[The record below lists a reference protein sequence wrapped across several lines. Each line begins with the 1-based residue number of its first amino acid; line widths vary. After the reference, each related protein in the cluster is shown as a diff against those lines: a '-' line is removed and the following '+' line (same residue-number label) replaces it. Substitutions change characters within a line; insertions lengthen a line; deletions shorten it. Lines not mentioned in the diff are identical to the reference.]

1 MLQKKRDKS
10 AAARRQLWQQR
21 LAAARAAYADA
32 LADMDRWE
40 ALYNGSRRLT
50 DAAGRP
56 ARDSGNV
63 RNIAYEL
70 VESQVDSTLPLP
82 RVEAIHA
89 EDAPLARSIEAVL
102 RHQVRLRGLADLN
115 DLQERTVPIQGGS
128 FWLVEWDPKGGGH
141 CTLGQLA
148 ITSLHP
154 RQVIPQPGVTE
165 IEKMDYLFVQLAQ
178 TKQAVFKRYGVDVS
192 ACGEQTPDLRGEGE
206 TPREELVTQNIAFYR
221 NRRGGVGMFSWVE
234 DVTLADL
241 EDYQARRTA
250 VCPDCG
256 AEAAPEERRCPVC
269 GGKLETGVQEWQP
282 VPPALA
288 DPAPA
293 VERALLLADGTPA
306 LGEDGAPLTQWV
318 AEPARVAGYRPGRFP
333 VVLRRNVSRAGSLLG
348 GSDVET
354 IRDQQEAIKKMGA
367 KIDEKILKGGS
378 YVTLPEGVRIETTD
392 RELKIIRVRT
402 PAEKALIGVVNVQP
416 DVTKEMT
423 ALEQN
428 YQWAKSTLGIT
439 DAYQGKYDASAMSGT
454 AKQFSA
460 NQSAGRLQ
468 SKRDQKN
475 QAYARLYELMFR
487 YLLAY
492 ADQPVPYAER
502 LADGSQ
508 RFAHFD
514 RWAFLKRDA
523 AGEWYW
529 NDEFL
534 FSVDPSATQA
544 SNRSVLWEQLDEKY
558 RAGAFGPAQDPAS
571 RRLYWTMLA
580 RTDFPH
586 AQEVKTLLEQEGT
599 AEGGEGDALPLV

>member
-1 MLQKKRDKS
+1 MLHRKREKS
-10 AAARRQLWQQR
+10 AAGARRRQLWQQR
-21 LAAARAAYADA
+21 LAAARAAYADT
-32 LADMDRWE
+32 LANMDRWE

-50 DAAGRP
+50 DADGRP
-56 ARDSGNV
+56 ARDSSNV

-89 EDAPLARSIEAVL
+89 EDTELARSIEAVL
-102 RHQVRLRGLADLN
+102 RHQIQLRGLADLN

-128 FWLVEWDPKGGGH
+128 FWLVEWDPRGGGH

-148 ITSLHP
+148 ITPLHP
-154 RQVIPQPGVTE
+154 RQVIPQPGVCE
-165 IEKMDYLFVQLAQ
+165 IDKMDYLFVQMAQ
-178 TKQAVFKRYGVDVS
+178 TKQSIFKRYGVDVT

-206 TPREELVTQNIAFYR
+206 PPREELVTQNIAFYR

-234 DVTLADL
+234 DVTLEDL
-241 EDYQARRTA
+241 EDYQARRRA
-250 VCPDCG
+250 VCADCG
-256 AEAAPEERRCPVC
+256 AEAEPGTEWCPVC
-269 GGKLETGVQEWQP
+269 GGRMETGPVDWQTAP
-282 VPPALA
+282 ADIVPPG
-288 DPAPA
+288 PER
-293 VERALLLADGTPA
+293 ERAVLLADGTPA
-306 LGEDGAPLTQWV
+306 LGEDGLPLTQWV
-318 AEPARVAGYRPGRFP
+318 AAAPQAPCYRPGVFP
-333 VVLRRNVSRAGSLLG
+333 VVLRRNVSRSGSLLG
-348 GSDVET
+348 GSDVEV
-354 IRDQQEAIKKMGA
+354 IRDQQDAIKKMGA

-416 DVTKEMT
+416 DVSKEMT

-439 DAYQGKYDASAMSGT
+439 DAYQGKYDSSAISGT

-460 NQSAGRLQ
+460 NQAAGRLQ

-514 RWAFLKRDA
+514 RWAFLKQDA

-544 SNRSVLWEQLDEKY
+544 SNRSVLWQQLDDKY
-558 RAGAFGPAQDPAS
+558 RAGAFGPASDAAS

-586 AQEVKTLLEQEGT
+586 AQEVKTLLEQEG
-599 AEGGEGDALPLV
+599 GEEDALPLV